1 MRHAVEIMHE
11 GSITVGRGY
20 GAGALVRPAGDGD
33 RRLLW
38 CLLPPLWRALT
49 NGGTV
54 RLPRLAG
61 MAHAMDLTLTGRKIE
76 AAEALQMGLCNRV
89 VPTGQALQAVLAL
102 ARQLAGFAQATMLAD
117 RMSAYCQWDLPLQQE
132 WPRGKQFLGDAPEST
147 GQFAAGVGRHG
158 KSWKEIVPRRAIP
171 QCFGR

>member
-89 VPTGQALQAVLAL
+89 VPTGQ
-102 ARQLAGFAQATMLAD
+102 RPC
-117 RMSAYCQWDLPLQQE
+117 RRR
-132 WPRGKQFLGDAPEST
+132 WPWPSNWPGLRRPPCWPT
-147 GQFAAGVGRHG
+147 G
-158 KSWKEIVPRRAIP
+158 
-171 QCFGR
+171 